1 MIKSYQIITF
11 NLENLCNFKK
21 VKKEILKFL
30 TQTKNEIKN
39 IFILLQ
45 EYSSHSDKNFD
56 NKFRKFISKLGGILV
71 ADIPKRVALII
82 WSKQP
87 NISFIQYNYHLLLQP
102 NLFVGEYLYTRL
114 KDRYAQIIKLVID
127 QKKMLIINLHLNAIT
142 RIGRDD
148 FHRQQI
154 LDIILANV
162 KNIIEC
168 DFLIIGGD
176 TNHRVNLS
184 QLKKHS
190 LFQRLF
196 IFSKQDFDNVKIS
209 CNDLRRLQQKLQQLK
224 DVTSQKGLLEYQPT
238 HYFSKMKERGWKHQL
253 GKYLGK
259 LPMIKDG
266 AKIDILISN
275 MKVKDTS
282 ILPTDSSDHSM
293 VVSELLFEDKKISY
307 VPKNLKI
314 FRN

>member
-1 MIKSYQIITF
+1 MTHTYQFITF
-11 NLENLCNFKK
+11 NFENLFNFLG
-21 VKKEILKFL
+21 VKKEILKL
-30 TQTKNEIKN
+30 LSQPKNEIRN

-45 EYSSHSDKNFD
+45 EYSSYSDKNFD
-56 NKFRKFISKLGGILV
+56 YKFRRFISKFGAILI
-71 ADIPKRVALII
+71 ADIPKRVALIV
-82 WSKQP
+82 WSKNP
-87 NISFIQYNYHLLLQP
+87 NITSIQYYYHLLLQP

-114 KDRYAQIIKLVID
+114 KNRYAQIIKLGID

-162 KNIIEC
+162 ENIIEC
-168 DFLIIGGD
+168 DFIIIGGD
-176 TNHRVNLS
+176 TNHRVNLNN
-184 QLKKHS
+184 LKEIS
-190 LFQRLF
+190 LLQRLF
-196 IFSKQDFDNVKIS
+196 TFTYRDFDNIKIS
-209 CNDLRRLQQKLQQLK
+209 PLYLNKLLQKLEKLK
-224 DVTSQKGLLEYQPT
+224 DVTSQRGLLEYQPT
-238 HYFSKMKERGWKHQL
+238 HYFSRMNEKGWKHQL

-259 LPMIKDG
+259 LPMIEDG
-266 AKIDILISN
+266 AKIDILVSN

-282 ILPTDSSDHSM
+282 ILPTDSSDHSI
-293 VVSELLFEDKKISY
+293 VISELLFKDKKISY